1 MSGGWSR
8 NAWLAAPVIL
18 LTASGCAP
26 QAQTVPPT
34 RVPVTATTPP
44 TIAAVTAT
52 PALAAAPAPSLI
64 LPVAATPAVAVPAPA
79 TPAPVGAPAAQAVGM
94 PASALG
100 EKGKAVYETNC
111 QACHGKEGQG
121 VIGPA
126 VWGPRAS
133 PAKYGG
139 TAANWNG
146 YIRQTMPQN
155 SPGSL
160 TADEYLQVTTYLLLQ
175 NNLVQ
180 PGQPVSEPGL
190 AQIKTEK

>member
-1 MSGGWSR
+1 MIGRWPA
-8 NAWLAAPVIL
+8 AWAVLATGLAL
-18 LTASGCAP
+18 LVACGP
-26 QAQTVPPT
+26 QGP
-34 RVPVTATTPP
+34 
-44 TIAAVTAT
+44 
-52 PALAAAPAPSLI
+52 AAAPTSAPS
-64 LPVAATPAVAVPAPA
+64 AAVISTAPP
-79 TPAPVGAPAAQAVGM
+79 TPAPPASTGAAPAQAAGM
-94 PASALG
+94 PASALA
-100 EKGKAVYETNC
+100 ESGKAVYETNC

-139 TAANWNG
+139 TAADWHG
-146 YIRQTMPQN
+146 YIRQAMPQN

-160 TADEYLQVTTYLLLQ
+160 SADEYLQVTTYLLLQ

-180 PGQPVSEPGL
+180 PGQPVTEPGL